1 MRILGEEALARL
13 PTVGPGK
20 VAKSTFKLF
29 WKRGWF
35 LSRWTLPVER
45 SWVWWS
51 ALDPLSVL
59 CLLSGVA
66 TSFRWRAETNWAST
80 GDSVHTKQLHCH
92 QTVEI
97 CAIAIPWRSFQS
109 KSKRTR
115 EQSLTGGSQISA
127 ARHQCWQ
134 DFDSGKP
141 WFLLLQLNIWNS
153 HLIENK
159 VIWSKHLIWQRDESK
174 EDKPAVLYYK
184 KLPPNIP
191 DCFVMLVLLTTFAPK
206 YWRILSLGMIF
217 VDTLPGEC
225 INKYHP
231 WG

>member
-1 MRILGEEALARL
+1 M
-13 PTVGPGK
+13 
-20 VAKSTFKLF
+20 
-29 WKRGWF
+29 
-35 LSRWTLPVER
+35 ER

-92 QTVEI
+92 QTVGI
-97 CAIAIPWRSFQS
+97 CAIAIPWRSFRS
-109 KSKRTR
+109 KSKRTK
-115 EQSLTGGSQISA
+115 EQYLTGGSQISA
-127 ARHQCWQ
+127 ARRQCWQ

-141 WFLLLQLNIWNS
+141 WFLLLQLNIWTS

-191 DCFVMLVLLTTFAPK
+191 DCFVMLVTYYIRSLLTGE
-206 YWRILSLGMIF
+206 ILTNTVPRDDIGHAQTIKLKWIHFWEANMKIWTIHISS
-217 VDTLPGEC
+217 
-225 INKYHP
+225 K
-231 WG
+231 